1 MSILM
6 KTRGGMFVFV
16 CMAATERS
24 CDGWSIMRDRPLGPR
39 AVETFDNRS
48 TTPEVRGK
56 LYSI

>member
-1 MSILM
+1 ML
-6 KTRGGMFVFV
+6 VFV
-16 CMAATERS
+16 WMAATERS

-56 LYSI
+56 LYRT